1 MCGIMGYYCFSGKRP
16 QKDKISDLFSLLQ
29 SRGTDASGFAF
40 IKEGGGL
47 IVHKAPIRS
56 SEMVKTKEWKDLSL
70 PKAMILHTR
79 MKTQGTEKNNANNH
93 PLFSKNGYAI
103 VHNGIV
109 YNDKEIIGKR
119 NRDAE
124 VDSEAILSL
133 ISIKTKGD
141 NIKRLF
147 DKIEGSFA
155 VAAVSS
161 SEPNNLMLIKK
172 DNPIQLYYNSEDDIF
187 YFSSE
192 RERMQESLEIKAE
205 TKRGFNMGEGQY
217 HFYEMENNHALI
229 LNPEGVESYKRYYP
243 KRSSWWDRGFGY
255 KPDDTD
261 MIVECPWCFQ
271 QTHYYDGKLFNKCE
285 QCGMGID
292 EEDLYN
298 VI

>member
-1 MCGIMGYYCFSGKRP
+1 M
-16 QKDKISDLFSLLQ
+16 
-29 SRGTDASGFAF
+29 
-40 IKEGGGL
+40 IK
-47 IVHKAPIRS
+47 K
-56 SEMVKTKEWKDLSL
+56 KEWKDLNL
-70 PKAMILHTR
+70 PKFMILHTR
-79 MKTQGTEKNNANNH
+79 MKTQGTAKNNANNH

-124 VDSEAILSL
+124 VDSEAILAL
-133 ISIKTKGD
+133 ISDRTKGD
-141 NIKRLF
+141 NIKKLF

-155 VAAVSS
+155 VGVVSS
-161 SEPNNLMLIKK
+161 SQPDNLILIKK
-172 DNPIQLYYNSEDDIF
+172 DNPIQLYYNSEDDIL
-187 YFSSE
+187 YFCSE
-192 RERMQESLEIKAE
+192 KEIMKEALNIK
-205 TKRGFNMGEGQY
+205 TISKRGFNMGEGDF
-217 HFYEMENNHALI
+217 HFYEMENNHALV
-229 LNPEGVESYKRYYP
+229 LNTEGVESYKRYYP
-243 KRSSWWDRGFGY
+243 KRNSWWDRGFVY
-255 KPDDTD
+255 KSDEDESE